1 LTPLLRVTAH
11 FAQSLDGR
19 IAVRGNTTLL
29 SSPEGVLVAHR
40 ARAEHDAVL
49 VGSETVRIDDPL
61 LTVRACQGP
70 NPKRVVL
77 ASTLD
82 VPTRARIFAAGP
94 GTLVIGA
101 AGRASPIAAARLR
114 SAGAEVRLVAARPDG
129 LVSLPEALEALLD
142 VGVRRLLV
150 EGGARVLTAFLR
162 ARLIERVSI
171 EIAPRWLGTEGLT
184 AIGDLGAT
192 TDTEPFGLEDA
203 QLVPVGRGF
212 VITGRLSRTAEA
224 DVSRSSRLIATG
236 KR

>member
-1 LTPLLRVTAH
+1 LTQSLQVTAH

-29 SSPEGVLVAHR
+29 SSPEGVLLAHR

-49 VGSETVRIDDPL
+49 VGSETVRIDDPR
-61 LTVRACQGP
+61 LTVRAYQGP

-82 VPTRARIFAAGP
+82 VPTHARIFAAGP

-101 AGRASPIAAARLR
+101 AGRASPVAAARLR
-114 SAGAEVRLVAARPDG
+114 SVGAEVRLVAASPDG
-129 LVSLPEALEALLD
+129 LVSLPEALETLLD
-142 VGVRRLLV
+142 LGVRRVLV

-162 ARLIERVSI
+162 ARLVERVSI
-171 EIAPRWLGTEGLT
+171 EIAPRWLGMEGLT
-184 AIGDLGAT
+184 AIGDLGAA
-192 TDTEPFGLEDA
+192 TDAEPFGLEDT
-203 QLVPVGRGF
+203 QLAAVGSGF
-212 VITGRLSRTAEA
+212 LITGRLSRTVVGDLSHPRRRVAA
-224 DVSRSSRLIATG
+224 G